1 MIDTAQ
7 ADARKTAP
15 SSKQAQDATF
25 NRHQQR
31 AAALRAELE
40 QNPQALTGDAK
51 P

>member
-15 SSKQAQDATF
+15 SSKQAQDAAHR
-25 NRHQQR
+25 RHIQR

-40 QNPQALTGDAK
+40 QDPQALTGDRR